1 MKPIS
6 HFSVAALQVEDF
18 SQIFVAFSE
27 KLNFKYENLQENNL
41 KITNPL
47 ILLKKVFFFLK
58 VCSLSF
64 FSIQFQIIICIF
76 FPEDTFCQLF
86 HISNTALKTCQTL
99 KKTHSDITK
108 PQKFQPFNMFLA
120 KKNQQQYENDKTRL
134 YCCALLMTMGEGQ
147 TLLNLNEKYLQN
159 YFLDFRK
166 FSGPSQNIWT

>member
-1 MKPIS
+1 MKTIS

-134 YCCALLMTMGEGQ
+134 YCCARWPWGKG
-147 TLLNLNEKYLQN
+147 KHC
-159 YFLDFRK
+159 
-166 FSGPSQNIWT
+166 